1 MPKLHFGSRGG
12 CYYKKNGRK
21 VYVKNKHTKK
31 SSFGMDYAAP
41 GVLGG
46 LGQGYVQ
53 PSLMYFG
60 DSNFGWNGAYG
71 GLYNGGG
78 WNDSP
83 QGVATSMAF
92 GNVMETI
99 TTQLNQSKKTADE
112 FYKEIWKLVPG
123 TRDITDLN
131 TLANKLIEYPGL
143 VIDDAGAMV
152 GTGVD
157 FTAST
162 LRNAGQMV
170 ADTADSG
177 TQMAYDFI
185 NAVLG
190 QKWTLR

>member
-31 SSFGMDYAAP
+31 SSFGMDYAVP

-78 WNDSP
+78 WDSSP
-83 QGVATSMAF
+83 QGIATSMAF
-92 GNVMETI
+92 GNVMENI
-99 TTQLNQSKKTADE
+99 NIQLKKSKETADD
-112 FYKEIWKLVPG
+112 FYNEIWRLIPDTDGIK
-123 TRDITDLN
+123 DLN
-131 TLANKLIEYPGL
+131 TLAERMINYPGL
-143 VIDDAGAMV
+143 VMEDAGEMV

-162 LRNAGQMV
+162 LRNAGGV
-170 ADTADSG
+170 VVDTAASG
-177 TQMAYDFI
+177 KQLLHSFI
-185 NAVLG
+185 NAIRG
-190 QKWTLR
+190 QMSTLR